1 MSLPANPGRQGN
13 AYSALNDYAA
23 LALQVS
29 NLLQSIIDLRN
40 RESAN
45 AYSTIYSNTATYA
58 LNSDGTPGTQDGTP
72 NHANPMI
79 GTYLSANYVT
89 GFTGYIVNDLFNFLT
104 GVSGPTVADR
114 RPAIKN
120 MLP

>member
-1 MSLPANPGRQGN
+1 MALPPNPGRQGN
-13 AYSALNDYAA
+13 AYQALGDYVA
-23 LALQVS
+23 LAQQVS
-29 NLLQSIIDLRN
+29 NLLQAIIDLRA

-45 AYSTIYSNTATYA
+45 AYSATYSNTATYA
-58 LNSDGTPGTQDGTP
+58 LNTDGTPGAQDVSP
-72 NHANPMI
+72 VHSNPMT
-79 GTYLSANYVT
+79 GTYLSANFVS
-89 GFTGYIVNDLFNFLT
+89 GFTGYVVNDLFNFLT